1 MKKST
6 LPLSLSL
13 FLTLSFTSQT
23 SDDKF
28 WSPAS
33 EGSIKQTGKRQ
44 IIPKKY
50 LTFQLNGNDLKT
62 QLLSAPLES
71 NVKINESTCIVS

>member
-6 LPLSLSL
+6 LLLSLSL

-23 SDDKF
+23 SEAKF
-28 WSPAS
+28 WSPIT
-33 EGSIKQTGKRQ
+33 ETTIKPAGKRQ

-50 LTFQLNGNDLKT
+50 LTYQLNGSDLKT
-62 QLLSAPLES
+62 QLLSSPLES
-71 NVKINESTCIVS
+71 NVKINESIC